1 MRPTKPVKTVY
12 KSSSLFLQMPIVKYS
27 LYLAFLLKTIGV
39 SPARFFLFNVLTSSL
54 PVISIQLSLPIIL
67 SKLILFY
74 AYIKIRE
81 IKPASFLFFVILI
94 SLIINY
100 YYYYYYLNTNIFFF
114 LLFLYGVSIEFFNL
128 V

>member
-12 KSSSLFLQMPIVKYS
+12 KSSFLFLQMPIVKYS

-81 IKPASFLFFVILI
+81 IKPASFLFFVVLI
-94 SLIINY
+94 SLIINDY
-100 YYYYYYLNTNIFFF
+100 YCHLNTNIFF
-114 LLFLYGVSIEFFNL
+114 LLLSLYGLSIEFFNL